1 MVLFIGYF
9 INQTSAFDFF
19 DFNGI
24 DHLRNF
30 FLRKDLYKNNAVT
43 SVESDSK
50 GSKAHKLK
58 GFTSNTLL
66 SCILSYSNDQCLFYE
81 FPEPIEKGKKHPVQV
96 ICTSIGGGNGTLQI
110 ITSVKDV
117 IDVLAPYGN
126 FTKKDKIG
134 RCVVMLFYTTSCP
147 GCVLIAPKINALA
160 RQFPNI
166 TIAAID
172 AIKHHTLNT
181 EFGIIGLPTIMLFH
195 QGNVIKTLF

>member
-1 MVLFIGYF
+1 M
-9 INQTSAFDFF
+9 T
-19 DFNGI
+19 
-24 DHLRNF
+24 
-30 FLRKDLYKNNAVT
+30 
-43 SVESDSK
+43 
-50 GSKAHKLK
+50 
-58 GFTSNTLL
+58 
-66 SCILSYSNDQCLFYE
+66 
-81 FPEPIEKGKKHPVQV
+81 
-96 ICTSIGGGNGTLQI
+96 CTSIGGGNGTLQI

-126 FTKKDKIG
+126 STKKDKIG

-181 EFGIIGLPTIMLFH
+181 EFGVIGLPTIMLFY
-195 QGNVIKTLF
+195 QGKKSFFLRMHL